1 MSKKDKA
8 ISVTLNE
15 TTVNGQTVTE
25 VLIGKQMIGQITQA
39 GERYEA
45 EMASDS
51 QPFAHSK
58 SFDESLQEVLSAYH
72 LHKG

>member
-15 TTVNGQTVTE
+15 TKVNNQTVTD
-25 VLIGKQMIGQITQA
+25 VLIGKQMIGQVIQD
-39 GERYEA
+39 GDRYQA
-45 EMASDS
+45 EMASDRA
-51 QPFAHSK
+51 PFAHSK
-58 SFDESLQEVLSAYH
+58 SFDECLQEILSAYH